1 MNVVQKGTR
10 PCTRPKRT
18 EKAWAVLYK
27 FSPRCV
33 GDATQ
38 PITMKWSS
46 IVLALAMASAA
57 MAREWNCKPYMTPGT
72 LLSKSIVANRTET
85 FEISRTKKVDGHP
98 ALVKVDSTDQTFQF
112 YECDPPSPNYKQ
124 GGQIRSA
131 SNTSLCLSPGDLY
144 RYNYHVGNFTKYP
157 EDADERISLEPCAT
171 VHSLTM
177 RRQWFMVTETENKC
191 LSRVSQQ
198 GWKTD
203 GTSDVVVLSENGVAL
218 GSNIYD
224 KKESFLYLSSNESDA
239 C

>member
-1 MNVVQKGTR
+1 
-10 PCTRPKRT
+10 
-18 EKAWAVLYK
+18 
-27 FSPRCV
+27 
-33 GDATQ
+33 
-38 PITMKWSS
+38 MKWSS

>member
-1 MNVVQKGTR
+1 
-10 PCTRPKRT
+10 
-18 EKAWAVLYK
+18 
-27 FSPRCV
+27 
-33 GDATQ
+33 
-38 PITMKWSS
+38 
-46 IVLALAMASAA
+46 MASAA